1 MSDAPTTTLSK
12 ERINWRSIGMRPV
25 TKRELLPP
33 GEANTSKVGVAL
45 SENLLRRIDSL
56 ARRRFP
62 NKKQPRSAYIRLLIT
77 KGVEAEEGE
86 NWHEV
91 ADQILHEAYAER

>member
-12 ERINWRSIGMRPV
+12 ERINWRAIGMRPV

-33 GEANTSKVGVAL
+33 GEANTSKVGVAF
-45 SENLLRRIDSL
+45 SENLLRRIDAL

-62 NKKQPRSAYIRLLIT
+62 EKKQPRSSYIRLLIA
-77 KGVEAEEGE
+77 KGIEAEEGE
-86 NWHEV
+86 NWREE
-91 ADQILHEAYAER
+91 ADQVLYETYEAR

>member
-45 SENLLRRIDSL
+45 SANLLRRIDAL
-56 ARRRFP
+56 AKRRFP
-62 NKKQPRSAYIRLLIT
+62 DRKNPRSAYIRAILA
-77 KGVEAEEGE
+77 KGLEAEEGE
-86 NWHEV
+86 NWTEV
-91 ADQILHEAYAER
+91 ADEVLYETYETR